1 MLNEKW
7 RGGYSSAGRA
17 PALQAGCQRFKSAYL
32 HQRKKKAKSKANKI
46 QHCHSYESRVRM
58 LEFKTSVL
66 NLENCIKSR
75 NDKPTGGSKEKKE
88 FIGDRAKN

>member
-1 MLNEKW
+1 
-7 RGGYSSAGRA
+7 
-17 PALQAGCQRFKSAYL
+17 
-32 HQRKKKAKSKANKI
+32 
-46 QHCHSYESRVRM
+46 M